1 MLKQLALIILSTA
14 LVNNFVLAKFLG
26 LCPVLG
32 VSKSLKSAAGM
43 SLATAFVLTLTA
55 GMSHVI
61 QGYILKPYNLDY
73 LKIIFFIV
81 TIAATVQ
88 FSELFIRKSSPLLY
102 ERLGVYLP
110 LITTNCAVLG
120 LALLVTQTPN
130 RFIESLFYGFG
141 TAIGFGLVLVLFAGI
156 REKMETCDV
165 PKPFQGSAIAMITA
179 GIMALAFMGFAGMV
193 ML

>member
-1 MLKQLALIILSTA
+1 MFKQLALIILSTA

-32 VSKSLKSAAGM
+32 VSKNLQSAIGM

-55 GMSHVI
+55 GLSHII
-61 QGYILKPYNLDY
+61 QRY
-73 LKIIFFIV
+73 LLVPFNIEYLRIIFFIV

-88 FSELFIRKSSPLLY
+88 FSELFIQKTSPLLH

-110 LITTNCAVLG
+110 LITTTCAVLG
-120 LALLVTQTPN
+120 LALLVTQVPSPS
-130 RFIESLFYGFG
+130 IESLFYGFG
-141 TAIGFGLVLVLFAGI
+141 TAIGFGLVLVLFAGV
-156 REKMETCDV
+156 REKLETCDV

-179 GIMALAFMGFAGMV
+179 GIMALAFMGVSGMV
-193 ML
+193 TL